1 MLRRVAF
8 CLLVISFSS
17 VSLAAH
23 NLAGCWS
30 GTGFV
35 TLVGL
40 GRKECSRIAIRQD
53 LSESQLS
60 MKMLVLDCPS
70 LSKSWDEKVFEIRN
84 GKEIWGGPANS
95 EKTPLGWLEVDSF
108 WFDEPVN
115 QLQYIEYKAV
125 RDVASGQLSWV
136 ESFANGPKIY
146 WKIEAEL
153 LPTACEGLAP

>member
-1 MLRRVAF
+1 MIRRAVF
-8 CLLVISFSS
+8 CLLVVSFSS
-17 VSLAAH
+17 LSLAAH

-35 TLVGL
+35 TLMGL
-40 GRKECSRIAIRQD
+40 GRQACSRIAIQQD
-53 LSESQLS
+53 FSESQLS

-70 LSKSWDEKVFEIRN
+70 LSKSWDEKAFEIRN
-84 GKEIWGGPANS
+84 GKEIWGGPANA

-125 RDVASGQLSWV
+125 RDVASGRLSWV
-136 ESFANGPKIY
+136 ESFANGQKIY

-153 LPTACEGLAP
+153 IPVSCEGLAP

>member
-1 MLRRVAF
+1 MF
-8 CLLVISFSS
+8 CFSS
-17 VSLAAH
+17 LSQAAH

-35 TLVGL
+35 TLVGV
-40 GRKECSRIAIRQD
+40 GRQACSRIAIRQD
-53 LSESQLS
+53 LDEAQLS
-60 MKMLVLDCPS
+60 MTMLALECPN
-70 LSKSWDEKVFEIRN
+70 LAKSWDEKVFEIRN

-95 EKTPLGWLEVDSF
+95 EKTPLGWLESDGY

-115 QLQYIEYKAV
+115 QIQYIEYKAV
-125 RDVASGQLSWV
+125 RDIASGRLSWI

-153 LPTACEGLAP
+153 IPTACEGIAL